1 MYRLKEK
8 HNKVNRMEKM
18 TGYAVKQSVER
29 DSQPSC
35 SYAALKSS
43 DELYYKMAS
52 IFRACKWSGKD
63 ILGSS
68 PDIFAKKYPRQA
80 YAASAGAK

>member
-8 HNKVNRMEKM
+8 QNNVSGMEKM
-18 TGYAVKQSVER
+18 MGYAMKQGGER
-29 DSQPSC
+29 DFQPSC

-52 IFRACKWSGKD
+52 IFRACKWTGKD

-80 YAASAGAK
+80 YGASAGAK